1 MAKQAGEELVLYKA
15 PFWVFAGYLLAIGG
29 AGAIMWAG
37 AESKWMILLV
47 GIGLLIGGAVII
59 WAQKLHRKAWAKK
72 NDLPAE

>member
-1 MAKQAGEELVLYKA
+1 MSAKGEELVLYTA
-15 PFWVFAGYLLAIGG
+15 PFWVYVGYLLAIAG

-37 AESKWMILLV
+37 AESKWMIMLGGV
-47 GIGLLIGGAVII
+47 ALLIVGSAII